1 MWKKS
6 EMIKIVRISVLFSVL
21 FLTAAL
27 GYAGETDAL
36 KEYMERIA
44 AKMEKSAPRRPF
56 QLPAMNESL
65 MLTWQAVQAYR
76 QSVDSGVGGTDAML
90 PDSLSPAG
98 LPLGRVHRAVRRDLA
113 PVKALF
119 DQAAARYP
127 QNAFVDLWEAQIAVD
142 EDHRSQSNQELVAFL
157 KSSAR
162 YTAFEKEL
170 LSAEEF
176 AGLRTA
182 VRTLL
187 KSRGM
192 MASDWEAP
200 PSVFKQFSS
209 LSARE
214 KTDRVVVSVFAVVL
228 FLGAIGLFF
237 AYWNGV
243 PFLKGLPWVCFRI
256 YLCVGIASALW
267 IVDWTRGLPW
277 GLSRFKIV
285 PWFLA
290 GAVCYFMAR
299 EIFRFGWERYGPVQ
313 KGFVRCRHCGQI
325 FPELMLECPECH
337 RKK

>member
-1 MWKKS
+1 
-6 EMIKIVRISVLFSVL
+6 MIKIVRISVLFSVL

-27 GYAGETDAL
+27 GYAGETDTL
-36 KEYMERIA
+36 KNYMERIA

-56 QLPAMNESL
+56 QLAAMNESL

-76 QSVDSGVGGTDAML
+76 QNVDSGMAGTDAML

-98 LPLGRVHRAVRRDLA
+98 LPLGRVQRTVPKEVA
-113 PVKALF
+113 PEVKALL

-127 QNAFVDLWEAQIAVD
+127 QNAFVDLWEAQIAAD
-142 EDHRSQSNQELVAFL
+142 EEHRAQANEKLIAFL
-157 KSSAR
+157 KSSAH

-176 AGLRTA
+176 EGLRTA

-187 KSRGM
+187 KSRGVM
-192 MASDWEAP
+192 VSDREAP
-200 PSVFKQFSS
+200 PSVFKQFGS
-209 LSARE
+209 LSVRE

-243 PFLKGLPWVCFRI
+243 SFLKGLPWVCFRI
-256 YLCVGIASALW
+256 YLCVGVASALW
-267 IVDWTRGLPW
+267 VVDWTSGLPW
-277 GLSRFKIV
+277 GLSRFKVV

-313 KGFVRCRHCGQI
+313 KGFARCRHCGHI